1 MMPLV
6 RVIDPFSVKKGIAAF
21 AKLSWLKHLL
31 DSPKAKSSMVNSS
44 NVLKG
49 ALTPA
54 HEIKASKDPIEANTS
69 ETLSKS
75 KASIFKSGP
84 ERPARMTS

>member
-1 MMPLV
+1 M
-6 RVIDPFSVKKGIAAF
+6 IEPFSVRQGIAAF
-21 AKLSWLKHLL
+21 TKFSWLMHLL

-49 ALTPA
+49 ARTPA
-54 HEIKASKDPIEANTS
+54 HEIKASKDPIVANAS
-69 ETLSKS
+69 DTLSKS